1 MAEPL
6 AAGGEVACARPAFRA
21 GRGATVLGSPVCVR
35 GAIPTTGTRCPGDER
50 AGAIPV

>member
-21 GRGATVLGSPVCVR
+21 GRGATVAGLAGVR
-35 GAIPTTGTRCPGDER
+35 EGRDPDDGHPMPRR
-50 AGAIPV
+50 